1 MSFAHSHLSV
11 PELVVHK
18 IGDLRWYETP
28 DGYKYPSITS
38 VLGRQPEKQEGLKKW
53 RESIGEKAANII
65 SGKAAR
71 RGTVFH
77 NICEDYINNRE
88 ILQHKDQNFLSWC
101 MFNELKPYLND
112 TIHKV
117 KLQEQNMYS
126 DRFKVAGRCDL
137 IAEVKGG
144 DTCIIDFKTTTK
156 MKKKE
161 WIKDYFIQCSAYASM
176 FNELTGTPVP
186 DIASM
191 MVSEDGQGEVFKEK
205 SENFY
210 DDLEVMMSNFYD
222 TYELAA

>member
-1 MSFAHSHLSV
+1 MSFTHSELSV

-28 DGYKYPSITS
+28 EGYKYPSITS

-53 RESIGEKAANII
+53 RESIGDKAANMI

-77 NICEDYINNRE
+77 NICEDYINNKE

-112 TIHKV
+112 IV
-117 KLQEQNMYS
+117 NVVLQEKSMYS

-137 IAEVKGG
+137 IAEMNDGIA
-144 DTCIIDFKTTTK
+144 IIDFKTTTK

-176 FNELTGTPVP
+176 FDELTGTPVP
-186 DIASM
+186 DIAIF
-191 MVSEDGQGEVFKEK
+191 MVAEDGQVEVFKEK
-205 SENFY
+205 AENFY
-210 DDLEVMMSNFYD
+210 DDLEVMMSNFYES
-222 TYELAA
+222 YEMAA